1 MLLGLL
7 HLFFVVA
14 IIDSRPLSGPITNS
28 SNDILPLMEFR
39 TISHVL
45 KTCNEN
51 EVMNARGNCVPLVKV
66 TSEVKLDLFAIFGFQ
81 PDASTEA
88 SCVTTK
94 ESIVADMSSKVSTT
108 LKSDLILVTEPPA
121 DLQDSTDEVFDSTTE
136 ATFETTTEPF
146 EDITESVTESN
157 MQYFF
162 EARTLP
168 PFII

>member
-51 EVMNARGNCVPLVKV
+51 EVMNDLNRPNFNPQKTLVSFFQTLLCPAV
-66 TSEVKLDLFAIFGFQ
+66 LLFYRQFVAK
-81 PDASTEA
+81 
-88 SCVTTK
+88 K
-94 ESIVADMSSKVSTT
+94 EQIAGQG
-108 LKSDLILVTEPPA
+108 I
-121 DLQDSTDEVFDSTTE
+121 
-136 ATFETTTEPF
+136 
-146 EDITESVTESN
+146 
-157 MQYFF
+157 
-162 EARTLP
+162 R
-168 PFII
+168 

>member
-66 TSEVKLDLFAIFGFQ
+66 TSEVKLDLFAIFGCQ
-81 PDASTEA
+81 PDAS
-88 SCVTTK
+88 
-94 ESIVADMSSKVSTT
+94 
-108 LKSDLILVTEPPA
+108 
-121 DLQDSTDEVFDSTTE
+121 TE